1 MNKAID
7 EAKKAYKLNEVPI
20 GAILI
25 DNTSNKIIS
34 SQHNQ
39 INNLNNATK
48 HAEMMIIEE
57 SCLKLKSKLL
67 LDTTMFVTLEPC
79 AMCTAAISEVRI
91 KKIYFGAYDEKK
103 GSMESIMNI
112 YKAKHYFV
120 PEIYGG
126 INEFDCSLLLKKFF
140 RNKR

>member
-67 LDTTMFVTLEPC
+67 LD
-79 AMCTAAISEVRI
+79 
-91 KKIYFGAYDEKK
+91 
-103 GSMESIMNI
+103 
-112 YKAKHYFV
+112 
-120 PEIYGG
+120 
-126 INEFDCSLLLKKFF
+126 
-140 RNKR
+140 